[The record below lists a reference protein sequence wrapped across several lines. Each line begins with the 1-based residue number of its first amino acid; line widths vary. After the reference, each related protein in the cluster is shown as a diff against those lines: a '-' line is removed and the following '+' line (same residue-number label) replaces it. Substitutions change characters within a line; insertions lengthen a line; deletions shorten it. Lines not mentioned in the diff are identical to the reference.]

1 MATGFDAGGGSDGGG
16 LELVGDEE
24 EFPEDGVELAGGED
38 EFPAGGAE
46 AL

>member
-1 MATGFDAGGGSDGGG
+1 MATGFDAGEGSDGGG

-24 EFPEDGVELAGGED
+24 EFPEDGED
-38 EFPAGGAE
+38 ELPAGGAE